1 MIMKGAMPPEKHLTD
16 PSVSMGFQK
25 RERLLSDFLSGAYF
39 L

>member
-1 MIMKGAMPPEKHLTD
+1 MISKGAMPPENNLRKD
-16 PSVSMGFQK
+16 PFFRFQK